1 MQIHKFYYVIIY
13 YKMSELETFSQNP
26 AGPQANGV
34 QVHSMGQEDLKVNN
48 KINVS
53 VYLTIFFIIS
63 NFIDAGVLIY
73 NKYIVSGIITILV
86 YLTLLIVL
94 LYNFF
99 QHINWDKKNALLI
112 KIIFI
117 IFIFSVL
124 FGKII
129 YSLYLMDD
137 NEIKKV
143 ASKYYIIIS
152 EIIKGIVSLLVIYN
166 IYSAKT
172 LTTQIEDNSGTVE
185 MVGGKRKKRIK
196 RKRKN

>member
-1 MQIHKFYYVIIY
+1 MENEEHFEIRPDN
-13 YKMSELETFSQNP
+13 SGRSQSI
-26 AGPQANGV
+26 GV
-34 QVHSMGQEDLKVNN
+34 EADSNIQNYTKINN

-53 VYLTIFFIIS
+53 VYLTLFFIII
-63 NFIDAGVLIY
+63 NFIDASVLIY

-99 QHINWDKKNALLI
+99 QHNKKNALLI

-124 FGKII
+124 VGKII
-129 YSLYLMDD
+129 YSIYLMDD

-152 EIIKGIVSLLVIYN
+152 EIIKGIISLLVIYN

-172 LTTQIEDNSGTVE
+172 LTTENNENNETVHHL
-185 MVGGKRKKRIK
+185 GGKRKRRR
-196 RKRKN
+196 RKRKI

>member
-1 MQIHKFYYVIIY
+1 
-13 YKMSELETFSQNP
+13 MSELETFSQNP